1 MVFDD
6 IATLVG
12 DFVASELNRVGLAS
26 VAAQLSSPK
35 RLGLAGVSALQSQ
48 LHPLGDALTSLQQA
62 VRHAPYVHL
71 RGVFDAKELPDTPT
85 AFAPELS
92 CPSAVGAML
101 SVVLLNQLCGLETIS
116 YRSENEGHLFVN
128 LVAIPG
134 AGKVAEK
141 STKKMRG
148 HTDAASFPFR
158 GTQDPVNARI
168 APSPDVVCLAALRN
182 PNRVS
187 TTVMPLGDAL
197 AMLNVAEQN
206 LLKTSAFLINTQRTF
221 QRGTAAIL
229 GHEHLVD
236 GGHILWDGPQGT
248 WVRYSHSHVVVL
260 DDTDTA
266 LNAAKTHFEQALQAC
281 ARKVVLEPG
290 DVLLVN
296 NRLALHGRSPVGEAF
311 GGQSRW
317 LLRTYGLDTAAVPA
331 TQRYPDS
338 DHMLYP

>member
-1 MVFDD
+1 MVFDN

-12 DFVASELNRVGLAS
+12 HFVASELNRVGWKSVATKLAS
-26 VAAQLSSPK
+26 PQS
-35 RLGLAGVSALQSQ
+35 LGLAGVSALQNQ
-48 LHPLGDALTSLQQA
+48 LYALGDELESLRQA

-71 RGVFDAKELPDTPT
+71 RGVFDAKVLPDTPT
-85 AFAPELS
+85 AFASQPP
-92 CPSAVGAML
+92 CPSAVSAMY

-134 AGKVAEK
+134 AGKAAEK

-158 GTQDPVNARI
+158 GTQDPVNTRI

-187 TTVMPLGDAL
+187 TTVMSLHDAL
-197 AMLNVAEQN
+197 AMLTVAEQN
-206 LLKTSAFLINTQRTF
+206 LLKTSEFLINTQRTF
-221 QRGTAAIL
+221 QQGTAAIL

-236 GGHILWDGPQGT
+236 GGHILWDGPHGT

-260 DDTDTA
+260 DDTDAA
-266 LNAAKTHFEQALQAC
+266 LNAAKANFEQALQAC
-281 ARKVVLEPG
+281 CREVVLEPG

-296 NRLALHGRSPVGEAF
+296 NRLALHGRSPVGDAL

-317 LLRTYGLDTAAVPA
+317 LLRTYGLDTADVLAA
-331 TQRYPDS
+331 QRYPDS